1 MATMITDC
9 DCIRL
14 LFVRQG
20 VYSVNILIE
29 LRNSKHCYF
38 VVSLRRSLHWQLPS
52 LSALGCCYSW
62 WVLMLHE
69 QPAVWSDDDEYNYCK
84 RFCAE
89 MMVVNNP
96 AERAVKDVQDCAIM
110 TRDQTHRDVIIPAR
124 SDHRGRAAPGV
135 QRK

>member
-1 MATMITDC
+1 
-9 DCIRL
+9 
-14 LFVRQG
+14 
-20 VYSVNILIE
+20 
-29 LRNSKHCYF
+29 
-38 VVSLRRSLHWQLPS
+38 
-52 LSALGCCYSW
+52 
-62 WVLMLHE
+62 MLHE
-69 QPAVWSDDDEYNYCK
+69 QPAVWSDGDEYNYCK

-110 TRDQTHRDVIIPAR
+110 TRDQTHRDVIILAR